1 MESKTAIRLEIL
13 IAFSVL
19 LIVACVCS
27 SSGTSPTVISTP
39 TESNNTVVEQPT
51 VEEVPTEQPTAVS
64 ENPIG
69 KVGETVTQGGYSITL
84 ANVET
89 ATQYGDF
96 MTAGT
101 GNKFLAVEI
110 VIRSGA
116 DSGVNVNP
124 FYAKVKDSSGY
135 EYTTNLLGKEPALQ
149 SQNDLPNGELVRGWI
164 TFEVPENASGFIF
177 TYEPLSFTTTVRIR
191 FDLGQ

>member
-1 MESKTAIRLEIL
+1 MKSSIATRPEIL
-13 IAFSVL
+13 IAGLVL
-19 LIVACVCS
+19 LVVACVCS
-27 SSGTSPTVISTP
+27 SSGSTPTIISTP
-39 TESNNTVVEQPT
+39 TTSSVEQPNVEQPT
-51 VEEVPTEQPTAVS
+51 TVPTTPPES
-64 ENPIG
+64 PIG

-96 MTAGT
+96 MTAAT
-101 GNKFLAVEI
+101 SNKFLAVEI
-110 VIRSGA
+110 AIQSGA

-124 FYAKVKDSSGY
+124 LYAKVKDSSGF
-135 EYTTNLLGKEPALQ
+135 EYTTSLLGKEPSLK

-164 TFEVPENASGFIF
+164 TFEVPESSNGFIF
-177 TYEPLSFTTTVRIR
+177 TYEPLSFTSTVRIR

>member
-1 MESKTAIRLEIL
+1 MKSNIATRPQIL
-13 IAFSVL
+13 IACSVL

-27 SSGTSPTVISTP
+27 SSGSTPTIISTP
-39 TESNNTVVEQPT
+39 TESDNPIVEQPT
-51 VEEVPTEQPTAVS
+51 VEQPTAVP

-89 ATQYGDF
+89 ATQYSDF
-96 MTAGT
+96 ITAAA
-101 GNKFLAVEI
+101 GNKFLSVEI
-110 VIRSGA
+110 VVQSGA
-116 DSGVNVNP
+116 ASDVSVNP
-124 FYAKVKDSSGY
+124 LYAKIKDSSGY
-135 EYTTNLLGKEPALQ
+135 EYTTSLLGKEPALK